1 MIRSFLNAQIRKFG
15 RRFNYDT
22 SYMHE
27 ICAVSPGAVYR
38 LLKLPDFYRYRGQAL
53 GQTVW
58 TGALLASTLEG
69 DCGPCAQLVI
79 DMALAA
85 GADRETLRLC
95 AQGRADTA
103 GAMGLGFRFAEAAI
117 RADPVADKLRSEII
131 SEFGETC
138 ALSCAFAAASGRIYP
153 VLKRGMGYGQACQR
167 LDFGDTIVT
176 LAA

>member
-27 ICAVSPGAVYR
+27 ICAVSPGAVYG
-38 LLKLPDFYRYRGQAL
+38 LLKLPEFYRYRGPAL
-53 GQTVW
+53 GQPVW
-58 TGALLASTLEG
+58 TGALLASTLDG

-95 AQGRADTA
+95 AEGQADKA

-117 RADPVADKLRSEII
+117 KADPMADKFRSEIAR
-131 SEFGETC
+131 EFGEKC
-138 ALSCAFAAASGRIYP
+138 ALSCAFAA
-153 VLKRGMGYGQACQR
+153 V
-167 LDFGDTIVT
+167 
-176 LAA
+176 